1 MQEPM
6 KTFLMDK
13 NLPVIR
19 LQELAASAHLAAV
32 QLVIVS
38 KLY

>member
-6 KTFLMDK
+6 KTFLMDQS
-13 NLPVIR
+13 LPVIK
-19 LQELAASAHLAAV
+19 LQELAASAHLEAV
-32 QLVIVS
+32 QLVIFS